1 MRPTQVRVVI
11 RQKLNV
17 GGFENIEPEVEICAD
32 LDSGDDPAVCL
43 ASLHKMAQSA
53 WAKQALTELGWV
65 AQRRASDK
73 DKTKVHEYRTL
84 TTSTK
89 DQLKGLIL

>member
-1 MRPTQVRVVI
+1 MKPSKVRVVI

-32 LDSGDDPAVCL
+32 LEDGDDPSKCSAE
-43 ASLHKMAQSA
+43 LHKMIQAA

-65 AQRRASDK
+65 AQRRALSSDK
-73 DKTKVHEYRTL
+73 NKIHEYRSMV
-84 TTSTK
+84 TSTK
-89 DQLKGLIL
+89 SQLKGLL